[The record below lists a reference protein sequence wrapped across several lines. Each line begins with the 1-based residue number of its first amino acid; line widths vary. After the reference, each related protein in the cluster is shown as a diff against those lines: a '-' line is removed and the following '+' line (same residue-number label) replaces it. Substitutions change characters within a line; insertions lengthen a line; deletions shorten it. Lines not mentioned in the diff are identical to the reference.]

1 MSCTLVNRLRVR
13 LTVPSL
19 AKSAVAELCVSPPG
33 VESSE
38 PTLDTDDVLER
49 EWEASESMA
58 ENGDK
63 ICLRTR
69 GRKVSRGLRVPYL
82 SLDSPS
88 TRPRTQRVRVH
99 HVSVFCPSSHV
110 MDALLN
116 LDRILRISST

>member
-58 ENGDK
+58 GEWRQDMFANAGAESEQRAT
-63 ICLRTR
+63 RTVFIA
-69 GRKVSRGLRVPYL
+69 GQSINAPAYT
-82 SLDSPS
+82 
-88 TRPRTQRVRVH
+88 TRPRPSRERVLSQQSRDGRV
-99 HVSVFCPSSHV
+99 VES
-110 MDALLN
+110 
-116 LDRILRISST
+116 